1 MSRNHTFPPSAGD
14 FLLASKRCEITVL
27 QQLLQMGQLVGRVS
41 QLIHVLQRERGTVNI
56 YLCSQGALFGERL
69 AGRAQEVAQAE
80 LAVQRQLMQL
90 DDSTAP
96 LASASRL
103 FSRIAGAL
111 HHLTALP
118 ELRRQVRQRQILQPA
133 AMGTFNDIIH
143 SLLALVFEAADACAE
158 PITARALI
166 AMFSFMQGKELAGQE
181 RAIGSAGF
189 AAMRFGEPAHQQ
201 LLMLIEGQERCF
213 ATFSEFAD
221 EASLAQWRHMQQ
233 QDDREFERLR
243 RIACTQLQLNDKADT
258 SLRWFEITSAR
269 IDLMKHI
276 EDRLEEALMTSCRH
290 SLAQA
295 QRALAAD
302 CANYAPQPMQES
314 YAVFVAAP
322 LGDAS
327 SLAGDGI
334 HPRLG
339 RSMLELIQQQSQRLQ
354 VLSEE
359 LATAR
364 ATLNERKQIERAK
377 GLLIQHRGLT
387 EEAAHRLLLKMAMNQ
402 NQRLIDIANAMLAVA
417 DILPPSGNTP

>member
-1 MSRNHTFPPSAGD
+1 MSRNHVFPPSAGD
-14 FLLASKRCEITVL
+14 FLLASRRCEITVL

-69 AGRAQEVAQAE
+69 AGRAQEVEQAE

-90 DDSTAP
+90 DDNTVP

-103 FSRIAGAL
+103 FSRIACAL
-111 HHLTALP
+111 HNLAGLPAL
-118 ELRRQVRQRQILQPA
+118 RCQVQQRQILQPA
-133 AMGTFNDIIH
+133 AMGIFNEVIH

-158 PITARALI
+158 PTTARALI

-181 RAIGSAGF
+181 RAIGAAGF
-189 AAMRFGEPAHQQ
+189 ASMHFDESAHQQ
-201 LLMLIEGQERCF
+201 LLVLIEGQERCF

-221 EASLAQWRHMQQ
+221 EPSLAQWRRMQQ

-243 RIACTQLQLNDKADT
+243 RIACTQWQLSNKADT

-269 IDLMKHI
+269 IDLMKQI
-276 EDRLEEALMTSCRH
+276 EDRLEEALMASCRH
-290 SLAQA
+290 NLTQA
-295 QRALAAD
+295 QHAMAED
-302 CANYAPQPMQES
+302 CAVYAPQPMRES

-327 SLAGDGI
+327 PLVGDGI

-339 RSMLELIQQQSQRLQ
+339 RSMLELIQQQSQRLHA
-354 VLSEE
+354 LSEE

-364 ATLNERKQIERAK
+364 ATLSERKQIERAK
-377 GLLIQHRGLT
+377 ALLIQHRGLT
-387 EEAAHRLLLKMAMNQ
+387 EAAAHRLLLKMAMNQ

>member
-1 MSRNHTFPPSAGD
+1 MSRNHAFPPSAGD

-69 AGRAQEVAQAE
+69 EGRVQEVELAK
-80 LAVQRQLMQL
+80 LAVQRQLMPL

-103 FSRIAGAL
+103 FSRIACAL
-111 HHLTALP
+111 HHLTSLP
-118 ELRRQVRQRQILQPA
+118 ALRRQVQQRQILPPA
-133 AMGTFNDIIH
+133 AMGIFNDIIH

-158 PITARALI
+158 PTTARALI

-181 RAIGSAGF
+181 RAIGAAGF
-189 AAMRFGEPAHQQ
+189 ASMHFDESAHQR
-201 LLMLIEGQERCF
+201 LLVLIEGQERCF

-221 EASLAQWRHMQQ
+221 EPSLAQWRRMQQ

-243 RIACTQLQLNDKADT
+243 RIACTQLQLSNQADT

-269 IDLMKHI
+269 IDLMKQI
-276 EDRLEEALMTSCRH
+276 EDRLEEALMVSCRNN
-290 SLAQA
+290 LTQA
-295 QRALAAD
+295 QRALATD
-302 CANYAPQPMQES
+302 CTDYTPQPVRES

-322 LGDAS
+322 LRDAS
-327 SLAGDGI
+327 PLVGDGL

-339 RSMLELIQQQSQRLQ
+339 RSMLELIQQQSQRLHA
-354 VLSEE
+354 LSEE

-364 ATLNERKQIERAK
+364 ATLSERKQIERAK
-377 GLLIQHRGLT
+377 ALLIQHRGLT
-387 EEAAHRLLLKMAMNQ
+387 EEEAHRLLLKMAMNQ

-417 DILPPSGNTP
+417 DILPSRGNTP